1 MLLRKTFALLLL
13 GTILLPG
20 FAVAQQTAPAAPQKS
35 DAEILI
41 DKMKD
46 EGLNRSQVMQTLSY
60 LSDVIGPRLTASPGM
75 KRANDWTKDTLTK
88 FGLENAHLE
97 AWGPFGRGWSLKR
110 FYAMVDGPTAF
121 PLIAYPKAWTPGTD
135 TLFPAPAAAA
145 APAGKK
151 GKAAAAPAPPAPA
164 STAYTA
170 EVVHFTAT
178 NEAELEQYKGKLK
191 GKIVLVGPLRE
202 IKAHFEAEGTR
213 ETEKEL
219 LALADAPDPNA
230 PRRAPQAGVPNS
242 AAFAAFQQQMQFNGR
257 RLRFLS
263 EEGAAILIDGARG
276 DGGTIFVQ
284 QATAVQAPPPAA
296 GQQAV
301 PAVRLYDKAANIPI
315 QISAAGEHFN
325 RVARMVDAGEI
336 VKMTIDLAVEY
347 QDQDLN
353 GYNTIAEI
361 PGSDLKDEIVMLGG
375 HLDSWQAGTGA
386 TDNGAGCAVMMEA
399 VRIIKALGLKPRRT
413 IRIALW
419 TGEEQGLLGSREYVK
434 KHFGYFGDTPA
445 PLFGG
450 GGGGGGGQG
459 GQNANPQKLT
469 TLPEYEKFSA
479 YFNIDN
485 GTGKI
490 RGVYMQGNEGVRS
503 TFRSWLTPFRDMGAT
518 TLTLANTGGT
528 DHLAFDAIGLPG
540 FQFIQDTIEYDS
552 RTHHSNMDVF
562 DRIQA
567 DDMKQISII
576 VAAFV
581 YQSAM
586 MDGKMPRKPQP
597 GAR

>member
-13 GTILLPG
+13 SAILLPG
-20 FAVAQQTAPAAPQKS
+20 LTAAQTAPAPDKS
-35 DAEILI
+35 EMEKVI
-41 DKMKD
+41 DRMKD
-46 EGLNRSQVMQTLSY
+46 EGMNRSQVMQILGY

-75 KRANDWTKDTLTK
+75 KRGNEWTRDQLTK
-88 FGLENAHLE
+88 FGMENARLE

-121 PLIAYPKAWTPGTD
+121 PLIAYPKAWSPGTD
-135 TLFPAPAAAA
+135 TLMPPPVV

-151 GKAAAAPAPPAPA
+151 GKLPLAKPMPPA

-170 EVVHFTAT
+170 EVVHFNAT
-178 NEAELEQYKGKLK
+178 KEEELEQYKGKLR
-191 GKIVLVGPLRE
+191 GKIVLVGPIRE
-202 IKAHFEAEGTR
+202 IKAHFDPEGTR
-213 ETEKEL
+213 ETDKEL
-219 LALADAPDPNA
+219 LALADAADPSA
-230 PRRAPQAGVPNS
+230 PRRAPQGPPNN
-242 AAFAAFQQQMQFNGR
+242 AAFQNFQQQQRFASS
-257 RLRFLS
+257 RLRFLAD
-263 EEGAAILIDGARG
+263 EGAAILVDGARG

-284 QATAVQAPPPAA
+284 QATAVQLPPKADGTPAGPAA
-296 GQQAV
+296 
-301 PAVRLYDKAANIPI
+301 RLYDKGTNIPI
-315 QISAAGEHFN
+315 QVSAAAEHFN
-325 RVARMVDAGEI
+325 RVARMVDAGEN

-353 GYNTIAEI
+353 GYNTVAEI

-375 HLDSWQAGTGA
+375 HLDSWQSGTGA

-399 VRIIKALGLKPRRT
+399 MRIIKALGLQPRRT

-434 KHFGYFGDTPA
+434 KHFGYFGDTPS
-445 PLFGG
+445 PVFG

-459 GQNANPQKLT
+459 GGAAPAPLKLT
-469 TLPEYEKFSA
+469 TLPEYDKLSA

-490 RGVYMQGNEGVRS
+490 RGVYMQGNDKVRS
-503 TFRSWLTPFRDMGAT
+503 IFRDWLSPFREMGAN
-518 TLTLANTGGT
+518 TLTLSNTGGT
-528 DHLAFDAIGLPG
+528 DHLSYDAIGLPG
-540 FQFIQDTIEYDS
+540 FQFIQDEVEYSS

-562 DRIQA
+562 DRIQG
-567 DDMKQISII
+567 DDMKQMATI

-581 YQSAM
+581 YQTAM
-586 MDGKMPRKPQP
+586 MDEKMPRKPKP